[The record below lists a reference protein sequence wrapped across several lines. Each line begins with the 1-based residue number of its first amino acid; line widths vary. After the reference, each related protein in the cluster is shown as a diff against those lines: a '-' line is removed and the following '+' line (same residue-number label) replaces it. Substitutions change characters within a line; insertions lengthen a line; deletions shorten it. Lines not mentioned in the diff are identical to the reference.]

1 MCIRDRFHLDSL
13 RKACQVHG
21 FHPQVGYEIQS
32 TDLVYG
38 LLAANRGVAVVPVVM
53 GCHMIATH
61 PNSHICIRAIAD
73 ALPPV
78 IIGVGTLKNQ
88 TPTQATDLF
97 LQFLKDTLLQEEQ
110 MVRELGYGSL
120 L

>member
-1 MCIRDRFHLDSL
+1 MTPPVFIWTVCAKPARFTVSIP
-13 RKACQVHG
+13 RWAT
-21 FHPQVGYEIQS
+21 S

-38 LLAANRGVAVVPVVM
+38 LLAANRGVAIVPVVM

-61 PNSHICIRAIAD
+61 PNSHVCIRAIED

-88 TPTQATDLF
+88 APTQATDLF